1 MLQKGIAKHM
11 TTLIHRSI
19 NEPERSGLDW
29 AATWKGPDRGLIKSW
44 ETGRKL
50 AIHRPELT
58 ECCKAGELPP
68 LNWKG
73 GVARTLKKKDKV
85 GALHY
90 LAQWQGLR
98 GDDLD
103 VDLDAEVTLTCT
115 KTGMVI
121 TYTGDI
127 TKLAAQQSDTE
138 NEEGDS
144 NGRPASGIPEQPLFS

>member
-1 MLQKGIAKHM
+1 MANS
-11 TTLIHRSI
+11 IHCSI
-19 NEPERSGLDW
+19 SEPERTGLDW
-29 AATWKGPDRGLIKSW
+29 SATWQGPDRGLITCW

-50 AIHRPELT
+50 AIQNPELA
-58 ECCKAGELPP
+58 ERCRAGELPP

-73 GVARTLKKKDKV
+73 GVVRSLKKKDKT

-98 GDDLD
+98 GEDLS

-121 TYTGDI
+121 TYTGDL
-127 TKLAAQQSDTE
+127 TKLAAQQGDID

-144 NGRPASGIPEQPLFS
+144 NGRPVSGVSE

>member
-1 MLQKGIAKHM
+1 MLQKDIAKHM
-11 TTLIHRSI
+11 TTIIHRSI
-19 NEPERSGLDW
+19 NEPERAHLNW
-29 AATWKGPDRGLIKSW
+29 NATWQGPDRGLIKSW

-50 AIHRPELT
+50 AIQKPELA
-58 ECCKAGELPP
+58 ESCKAGELAP

-73 GVARTLKKKDKV
+73 GVARALKKKDKI

-103 VDLDAEVTLTCT
+103 VDLNAEVTLTCT

-121 TYTGDI
+121 TFTGDI
-127 TKLAAQQSDTE
+127 TKLAVQQSDTD

-144 NGRPASGIPEQPLFS
+144 NGRPTPGVPEQPLFS

>member
-1 MLQKGIAKHM
+1 MAN
-11 TTLIHRSI
+11 LIHRSI
-19 NEPERSGLDW
+19 SEPERIGLDW
-29 AATWKGPDRGLIKSW
+29 NAAWQGPDRGLITCW

-50 AIHRPELT
+50 AIQIPELA
-58 ECCKAGELPP
+58 EHCRAGELPP

-73 GVARTLKKKDKV
+73 GVARTLKKKDKT
-85 GALHY
+85 GSLHY

-98 GDDLD
+98 GDDLS
-103 VDLDAEVTLTCT
+103 VDLDAEITLTCT

-127 TKLAAQQSDTE
+127 SKLADQHSDTD

-144 NGRPASGIPEQPLFS
+144 NGRPTSGIPEQPLLP

>member
-1 MLQKGIAKHM
+1 MAS
-11 TTLIHRSI
+11 LIHRPIS
-19 NEPERSGLDW
+19 EPERTGLDW
-29 AATWKGPDRGLIKSW
+29 SATWQSTDRGLIACW

-50 AIHRPELT
+50 AIQTPELA
-58 ECCKAGELPP
+58 ERCRAGELPP

-73 GVARTLKKKDKV
+73 GVARTLKKKDKI

-98 GDDLD
+98 GDDLS

-115 KTGMVI
+115 KTDMVI

-127 TKLAAQQSDTE
+127 SKLADQQSDAD

-144 NGRPASGIPEQPLFS
+144 NGRPASRIPEQSLLP

>member
-1 MLQKGIAKHM
+1 MANP
-11 TTLIHRSI
+11 IHRSI
-19 NEPERSGLDW
+19 SEPERIGLDW
-29 AATWKGPDRGLIKSW
+29 NAAWQGPDRGLITCW

-50 AIHRPELT
+50 AIQIPELA
-58 ECCKAGELPP
+58 ERCRAGELPP

-73 GVARTLKKKDKV
+73 GVARTLKKKDKT

-98 GDDLD
+98 GDDLS

-127 TKLAAQQSDTE
+127 SKLADQHSDTD

-144 NGRPASGIPEQPLFS
+144 NGRPTSGIPEQSLLP

>member
-1 MLQKGIAKHM
+1 MANLF
-11 TTLIHRSI
+11 HRPIS
-19 NEPERSGLDW
+19 EPERTGLDW
-29 AATWKGPDRGLIKSW
+29 SAIWQGPDRGLIKCW
-44 ETGRKL
+44 ETGHKL
-50 AIHRPELT
+50 AIQNPELA
-58 ECCKAGELPP
+58 ERCRAGELPP

-73 GVARTLKKKDKV
+73 GVARTLKKKDKI

-98 GDDLD
+98 GDDLN

-121 TYTGDI
+121 TYTGDL
-127 TKLAAQQSDTE
+127 TKLADQQSDTD

-144 NGRPASGIPEQPLFS
+144 NG